1 MNFGLYGR
9 RAIITGGSKGIG
21 RAIALGLAAQ
31 GCHVAICARGQA
43 ALDETRQAL
52 EAHDVIAH
60 AQACDVGDPEALE
73 GFLHQARD
81 AIGGADILV
90 NNVSALAPGDDLDA
104 WDANIRLDLMAS
116 VRATRIVVPWM
127 TQAGGGNILF
137 ISSISGLEAG
147 GKAPYSAVKA
157 ALISYSKSLAVT
169 LAGHRIRVNTIAPGS
184 IKFPGGVW
192 DRVEKHDPKRYTS
205 TLARIPAGR
214 FGRAEEVA
222 NVAVFLASDAASWV
236 TGACVPV
243 DGGQHKGN
251 L

>member
-1 MNFGLYGR
+1 MNFGLKGK

-21 RAIALGLAAQ
+21 RAIALELAAQ
-31 GCHVAICARGQA
+31 GCHVALCARGEA
-43 ALDETRQAL
+43 ALQETR
-52 EAHDVIAH
+52 EAAESQGVRGF
-60 AQACDVGDPEALE
+60 AQPCDVGDAQALE
-73 GFLHQARD
+73 SFLHAARD
-81 AIGGADILV
+81 ALGGVDILV
-90 NNVSALAPGDDLDA
+90 NNVSALGGGDDLPH

-116 VRATRIVVPWM
+116 VRATRTVVPWM
-127 TQAGGGNILF
+127 QESGGGSVLF

-157 ALISYSKSLAVT
+157 ALISYSKT
-169 LAGHRIRVNTIAPGS
+169 LAIELAPDHIRVNTIAPGS

-192 DRVEKHDPKRYTS
+192 DRVERNDPERYTR
-205 TLARIPAGR
+205 TLAKIPSGR
-214 FGRAEEVA
+214 FGRADEVA